1 MITET
6 EIPSAANLR
15 RPRANYNIAPSLR
28 LAVTAKNRAL
38 LRWLRAAEL
47 SAWQDAETRRPV
59 SARARPGTARVQPL
73 FHLNSR

>member
-15 RPRANYNIAPSLR
+15 RPRENYSIAPSLR

-47 SAWQDAETRRPV
+47 SAWQDAETRRPG
-59 SARARPGTARVQPL
+59 SSRPFPATPREQPL
-73 FHLNSR
+73 FEANSR

>member
-6 EIPSAANLR
+6 EIPSAANWR
-15 RPRANYNIAPSLR
+15 RPRTNYNIAPSLR

-47 SAWQDAETRRPV
+47 SAWQEAGTSRSVP
-59 SARARPGTARVQPL
+59 ARTIPATARVQPL
-73 FHLNSR
+73 FRLNQR

>member
-15 RPRANYNIAPSLR
+15 RPRTNCNIAPSLR

-47 SAWQDAETRRPV
+47 SAWQEADRRHPA
-59 SARARPGTARVQPL
+59 SSRMPAGKTQVQPL
-73 FHLNSR
+73 FRRHTR